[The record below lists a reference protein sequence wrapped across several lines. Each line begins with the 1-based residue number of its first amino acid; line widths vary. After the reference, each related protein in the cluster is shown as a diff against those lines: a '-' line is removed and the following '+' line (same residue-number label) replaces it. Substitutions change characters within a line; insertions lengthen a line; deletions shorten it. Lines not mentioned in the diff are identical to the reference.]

1 VSNIE
6 HKDIG
11 DIWKPLGTF
20 TVAGVPTDPTVIT
33 TRVMDPTGA
42 LTTASYTAASLT
54 TASTPLAR
62 STATTTLGSFVLSHS
77 LNLAGHWYARFE
89 GTGAATAAEDFEV
102 IVDPS
107 PFYASGGVSTRALV
121 SLGETKDWL
130 ARIQVNTNDD
140 GKIVSAINGCSEEF
154 MRVSGREFKPD
165 TAGSVQRS
173 FDLYGATTVQ
183 IDDLQTVSSAS
194 TSATIT
200 SFETGAVSRTL
211 AMTDFDAMPRNRAP
225 WQPIT
230 ALKFRQL
237 TATALGTGYVLNIT
251 GYWGFPSIPENVKEA
266 VKDAVA
272 FNLDRDVEHF
282 RQDLGIG
289 ATGEAGQTVFIG
301 QAPPTVY
308 SLPPTA
314 WKVAQDYRRK
324 LVM

>member
-1 VSNIE
+1 VANIE

-11 DIWKPLGTF
+11 DIWQPQATF
-20 TVAGVPTDPTVIT
+20 TVAAAPADPTILTVL
-33 TRVMDPTGA
+33 VMDPAGTV
-42 LTTASYTAASLT
+42 TTSSATVASLT
-54 TASTPLAR
+54 SVSTPTAKTSTGVFVHSR
-62 STATTTLGSFVLSHS
+62 SLTT
-77 LNLAGHWYARFE
+77 AGHWYARFE
-89 GTGAATAAEDFEV
+89 GTGAVVASEDFECV
-102 IVDPS
+102 VDPT
-107 PFYASGGVSTRALV
+107 PFYSGGGVSVRALV
-121 SLGETKDWL
+121 GLGETKDWL
-130 ARIQVNTNDD
+130 AKVQVNTQDD
-140 GKIVSAINGCSEEF
+140 AKIVGAINGCSEEF

-173 FDLYGATTVQ
+173 FDLYGATTVP

-200 SFETGAVSRTL
+200 SFETGAVTRTL
-211 AMTDFDAMPRNRAP
+211 ASTDYDALPRNRAP

-230 ALKFRQL
+230 SLRFRSGVRSALS
-237 TATALGTGYVLNIT
+237 AGYVLNIT

-289 ATGEAGQTVFIG
+289 ATGEAGQTVFVG
-301 QAPPTVY
+301 SAPPTVY
-308 SLPPTA
+308 SLPPSA
-314 WKVAQDYRRK
+314 WRVAQDYRRR